1 MNVGDLT
8 INNSQIVVL
17 CDTNTSQYCLPIL
30 RKQLMQSPIVITVP
44 AGEVSKTSYQYL
56 NVIEQ
61 LIAVNIDRNAI
72 IINLGGGVIS
82 DLGGFIAST
91 YKRGLE
97 YINIPTSLLAM
108 VDASIG
114 GKTGID
120 FNRIKNVIGTFY
132 SPKEVITNIH
142 FLETLPERELLSGFA
157 EMLKYGIISEETL
170 LIDRLMEKGYKN
182 IGIDEIKMCQNIKHV
197 LVAQDPYDLNVRKS
211 LNFGHTFGHAFESL
225 AMGHNRVIT
234 HGHAVAMGLLCEL
247 YLSTKIAKYS
257 KNKFEKYYQ
266 YICCV
271 FNHFEIVEED
281 IKALIH
287 LMLNDKKNTKQGINC
302 ILINEALQIKETT
315 ISQNQIIE
323 ALVYYR
329 SHH

>member
-1 MNVGDLT
+1 MNVGDLAF
-8 INNSQIVVL
+8 SKAQIVVL
-17 CDTNTSQYCLPIL
+17 CDTNTSRYCLPIL
-30 RKQLMQSPIVITVP
+30 RKQLMQSPIVITIP

-61 LIAVNIDRNAI
+61 LIAINIDRNAI

-82 DLGGFIAST
+82 DLGGFVAST

-120 FNRIKNVIGTFY
+120 FNGIKNVIGTFCC
-132 SPKEVITNIH
+132 PKEVITNVH
-142 FLETLPERELLSGFA
+142 FLETLPEKERLSGFA

-170 LIDRLMEKGYKN
+170 LIDRLIEKGVKN
-182 IGIDEIKMCQNIKHV
+182 IGIEEIEMCQKIKHG
-197 LVAQDPYDLNVRKS
+197 LVTQDPYDLNVRKA
-211 LNFGHTFGHAFESL
+211 LNFGHTFGHAFESI
-225 AMGHNRVIT
+225 AMEQNREIT

-247 YLSTKIAKYS
+247 YLSAQIAEYPT
-257 KNKFEKYYQ
+257 NRFEKYYQ

-271 FNHFEIVEED
+271 FNHFEIAEED
-281 IKALIH
+281 IKAVIH
-287 LMLNDKKNTKQGINC
+287 FMLNDKKNTRQGINC
-302 ILINEALQIKETT
+302 VLINDALQIKETT
-315 ISQNQIIE
+315 VSQSQVIE
-323 ALVYYR
+323 TLVYYEN
-329 SHH
+329 HH